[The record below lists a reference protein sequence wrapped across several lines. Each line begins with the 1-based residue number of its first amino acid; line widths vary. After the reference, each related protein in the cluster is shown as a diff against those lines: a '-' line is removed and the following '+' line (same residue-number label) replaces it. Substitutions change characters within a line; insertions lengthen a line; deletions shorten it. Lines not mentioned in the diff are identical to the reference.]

1 MIPGSG
7 LEGPGRILQCCA
19 ILFECGPDW
28 LRPRMGSRAMKTVF
42 DWPGRCVTRSGARWP
57 GQSWYSS
64 PLLVTRGET

>member
-7 LEGPGRILQCCA
+7 LEGPRQNHCSAVPFCLR
-19 ILFECGPDW
+19 PDW

-57 GQSWYSS
+57 GQSWYNS
-64 PLLVTRGET
+64 PC